1 MRLIEA
7 RKLIPAYF
15 LIVLFIAKRLHF
27 MQFNVY
33 EMKDLIYLCFLYT
46 GIADMGFNL
55 IHVTDFFLYQC
66 ILIAFLGGFYRD
78 DILSNQ
84 ELLFTRAKKRKGLLQ
99 KGTIKLVLN
108 TCILYVLLYGTSA
121 MVLCYKNKTK
131 TFDVMYFLYVMLFLV
146 TYILL
151 INVMTM
157 LADVKL
163 FLVILLTV
171 EVFIDNFISGALGKG
186 VGDKFF
192 GVFQY
197 LKNGMDSDLPYALA
211 PIVTAFILLNMIGI
225 KIMKKREVV

>member
-66 ILIAFLGGFYRD
+66 ILIVFLGGFYRD

-84 ELLFTRAKKRKGLLQ
+84 ELLFTRAKKRKGLFQ

-108 TCILYVLLYGTSA
+108 TSILYVLLYGTSA

-131 TFDVMYFLYVMLFLV
+131 TFDVMYFLYAMLFLV

-157 LADVKL
+157 LVDVKL

-171 EVFIDNFISGALGKG
+171 EVFIDNFIGIAL
-186 VGDKFF
+186 GDKFF

-197 LKNGMDSDLPYALA
+197 LKNGMASNLPYALA
-211 PIVTAFILLNMIGI
+211 PIVVAFILLNMIGI
-225 KIMKKREVV
+225 KIMKTREVV